1 MNTRPLL
8 LLVALAL
15 LGPLATA
22 SAQAPL
28 KRPLLNACAGDQS
41 NVPYWTNA
49 LKAQDPQLRVRAA
62 QNLGEAR
69 SAAAVP
75 ALMDALK
82 DENPDVR
89 LEAERALRKI
99 NRR

>member
-1 MNTRPLL
+1 MNIRTPL

-15 LGPLATA
+15 FGPLT
-22 SAQAPL
+22 SAGAQPPRRSL
-28 KRPLLNACAGDQS
+28 LLNACAGDQS
-41 NVPYWTNA
+41 NVPYWMNA
-49 LKAQDPQLRVRAA
+49 LKAQDPQLRIRAA

-82 DENPDVR
+82 DQNPDVR

-99 NRR
+99 NRP

>member
-1 MNTRPLL
+1 MKARISLL
-8 LLVALAL
+8 FGLVL
-15 LGPLATA
+15 LGPLGPAG
-22 SAQAPL
+22 AQPL
-28 KRPLLNACAGDQS
+28 PKLPLLNACAGDQS